1 MTTNHRPTLESK
13 RGKAESI
20 SNTIFHSR
28 SLPQHTS
35 LKYRGDIRKPKVDT
49 KIGKQA
55 VEELKKDLLLNEGKL
70 EDSLKINKS
79 LTDGDHS
86 MDEHISKTI
95 DNQEDERDY
104 NRQEYDERSIGKEEY
119 SGSEDDSGDDSE
131 DETAQLMEELAK
143 IKKER
148 QEEQEKLELQNKLDK
163 TKVSNPLVQV
173 VGASTEAN
181 FKIKKSWRD
190 STAFKK
196 QNSQNKNDDETFT
209 NDTLNSEF
217 HQNFLTKYIR

>member
-13 RGKAESI
+13 RGKAVPI

-35 LKYRGDIRKPKVDT
+35 LKYRNDIRKPKVDT

-55 VEELKKDLLLNEGKL
+55 VEELKKDLLLNEGRL
-70 EDSLKINKS
+70 EDSLKIKKP
-79 LTDGDHS
+79 LKDG
-86 MDEHISKTI
+86 
-95 DNQEDERDY
+95 NLLEDEPMNKTTDNKDNKEDNEY
-104 NRQEYDERSIGKEEY
+104 NEESITNDEDS
-119 SGSEDDSGDDSE
+119 SFEDDAEDDSE
-131 DETAQLMEELAK
+131 DETAELMAELAK

-148 QEEQEKLELQNKLDK
+148 QEEKEKIELQNKIDK

-173 VGASTEAN
+173 ADTSSGAN

-196 QNSQNKNDDETFT
+196 QNSQNKTEDEVFT
-209 NDTLNSEF
+209 NDTLNSDF
-217 HQNFLTKYIR
+217 HQSFLTKYIR

>member
-1 MTTNHRPTLESK
+1 M
-13 RGKAESI
+13 
-20 SNTIFHSR
+20 
-28 SLPQHTS
+28 
-35 LKYRGDIRKPKVDT
+35 KYRGDIRKPKVDT

-79 LTDGDHS
+79 LTDGDHL

-143 IKKER
+143 IKKKDKR
-148 QEEQEKLELQNKLDK
+148 NK
-163 TKVSNPLVQV
+163 
-173 VGASTEAN
+173 
-181 FKIKKSWRD
+181 
-190 STAFKK
+190 
-196 QNSQNKNDDETFT
+196 KN
-209 NDTLNSEF
+209 
-217 HQNFLTKYIR
+217 

>member
-13 RGKAESI
+13 RGKAELI

-28 SLPQHTS
+28 SLPQHTT

-70 EDSLKINKS
+70 EESLKINKS
-79 LTDGDHS
+79 LTEGLTL
-86 MDEHISKTI
+86 MDEHVSKTI
-95 DNQEDERDY
+95 DNQEDELDY
-104 NRQEYDERSIGKEEY
+104 NKEYDEKSITKEEY
-119 SGSEDDSGDDSE
+119 SSSEDDSGDDSE

-143 IKKER
+143 IKQER
-148 QEEQEKLELQNKLDK
+148 QEEKEKLELQNKLDK

-173 VGASTEAN
+173 SGTSTEAS